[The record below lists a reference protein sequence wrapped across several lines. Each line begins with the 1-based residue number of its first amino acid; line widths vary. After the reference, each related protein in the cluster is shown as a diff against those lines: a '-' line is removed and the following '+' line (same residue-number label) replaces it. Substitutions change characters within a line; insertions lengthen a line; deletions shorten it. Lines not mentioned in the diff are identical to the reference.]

1 MTDDGRTFFSTAES
15 LVPARHQRRRATS
28 MSSST
33 AAPSSSPPAPAP
45 PPSAGRSLVAV
56 DEVPGLVGVSAN
68 GTDVYFS
75 TYDTLISED
84 HNGNFL
90 KFYDART
97 NGGFPQPPPAQPC
110 AAAEECH
117 GPGTEAPALPTQG
130 TAATLTGGNAT
141 PGSHKHHKKHHK
153 RKSKRH
159 NHRAARQPEG
169 RK

>member
-1 MTDDGRTFFSTAES
+1 MST
-15 LVPARHQRRRATS
+15 
-28 MSSST
+28 SSST

-45 PPSAGRSLVAV
+45 RTAGAHGTIGR
-56 DEVPGLVGVSAN
+56 ETPGLVGVTAN

-75 TYDTLISED
+75 TYDTLVPED

-97 NGGFPQPPPAQPC
+97 NGGFPQPPPRQPC

-130 TAATLTGGNAT
+130 TAATSHRRQRHPRT
-141 PGSHKHHKKHHK
+141 PREAPQKAQEDRQESRRHK
-153 RKSKRH
+153 RPPSTTGEAASKWSNLILLR
-159 NHRAARQPEG
+159 RVRDG
-169 RK
+169 I